1 MLNTI
6 KTNVLVPIMGRMGTA
21 TATWLMTTGI
31 AERDYAHAVG
41 AGVAAVGLIMADL
54 LIGYLNRKSVR

>member
-1 MLNTI
+1 
-6 KTNVLVPIMGRMGTA
+6 MGRMGTA